1 MPAPFAGQAVVVA
14 LVVLGAIGLGLV
26 ALAVD
31 SVAQRS
37 VLVARPQQGQGRIRA
52 QALAG
57 TESPNKVMRVRETRG
72 SALGHAAVGVCVHA
86 WRLAQCC
93 AALGALS
100 NMCLLSQGFGVYA
113 YSVKNTVPTSR
124 GFDFYTYANAD
135 PYAQPGDEPDAD
147 KFNARALRSMQA
159 LMKRAK
165 RLQKIVKAL
174 SKDVGTKELDV
185 NLSPRGPIGPVGGPG
200 PVGYVSCVLCG
211 LYDSRSTGSS
221 PPNFRQ
227 LALDTMYLTPR
238 AT

>member
-1 MPAPFAGQAVVVA
+1 MAPFAGQAVVVA
-14 LVVLGAIGLGLV
+14 LVALGAIGLGLV
-26 ALAVD
+26 ALAVN
-31 SVAQRS
+31 SVPQRS

-57 TESPNKVMRVRETRG
+57 TESPNK
-72 SALGHAAVGVCVHA
+72 
-86 WRLAQCC
+86 
-93 AALGALS
+93 
-100 NMCLLSQGFGVYA
+100 GFGVYA

-185 NLSPRGPIGPVGGPG
+185 NLSPRGPIGPVGGVGVVGPQG
-200 PVGYVSCVLCG
+200 PVGPKG
-211 LYDSRSTGSS
+211 NRGPD
-221 PPNFRQ
+221 
-227 LALDTMYLTPR
+227 
-238 AT
+238 ATTQTR

>member
-1 MPAPFAGQAVVVA
+1 M
-14 LVVLGAIGLGLV
+14 
-26 ALAVD
+26 
-31 SVAQRS
+31 
-37 VLVARPQQGQGRIRA
+37 
-52 QALAG
+52 
-57 TESPNKVMRVRETRG
+57 
-72 SALGHAAVGVCVHA
+72 
-86 WRLAQCC
+86 
-93 AALGALS
+93 
-100 NMCLLSQGFGVYA
+100 
-113 YSVKNTVPTSR
+113 KNTVPTSR

-200 PVGYVSCVLCG
+200 PVGYVSCELCE

-221 PPNFRQ
+221 PSNFLQ
-227 LALDTMYLTPR
+227 LALDTMYSTPT